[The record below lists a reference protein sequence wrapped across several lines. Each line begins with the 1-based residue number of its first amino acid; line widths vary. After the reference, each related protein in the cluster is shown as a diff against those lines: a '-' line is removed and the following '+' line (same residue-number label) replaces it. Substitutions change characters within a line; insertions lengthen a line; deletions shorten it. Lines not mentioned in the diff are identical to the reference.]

1 MFRRE
6 EKKQEPPSKAPS
18 CFLMMLTES
27 SAGKVQH
34 RPTVRHA
41 AMCFHFPSDEP
52 RRRNAQFGEKR
63 QTYLDNKLTVTSSAG
78 FQMKFAGN
86 KHGPGRKILEEGGI
100 RKTWD
105 LVLAWPLV
113 CFMTLNKSFKC
124 SGPQP
129 FTEVRGS
136 GPTVT

>member
-6 EKKQEPPSKAPS
+6 EKKQEPPPKAPS

-52 RRRNAQFGEKR
+52 RRRNVQFGEER
-63 QTYLDNKLTVTSSAG
+63 QTNLDNKLTVTSSAG

-86 KHGPGRKILEEGGI
+86 KHGPGRKNPGRGRDPE
-100 RKTWD
+100 D
-105 LVLAWPLV
+105 LG
-113 CFMTLNKSFKC
+113 F
-124 SGPQP
+124 
-129 FTEVRGS
+129 GS
-136 GPTVT
+136 GLATCLFYDLEQII